1 MDHQDQCAP
10 TTLRLSGPPYS
21 SVGDA
26 SQHSDPATDK
36 YGWLMQAW
44 AKIPTLVSL
53 DLPIPKP
60 RMPCLALQCD
70 THGRCTA
77 RRFRVTELGAN
88 LATIKPGSHS
98 FVRMPGEDF
107 IRASILSF
115 PFGKASGHPMLSDEK
130 QVLFAGEVEVA
141 EDGQLIRWSNV
152 SGTYR
157 FDKQHAVQAELPLDS
172 FWGLVDGVKVPMQA
186 EESDDWMLLR
196 AGLWLHK
203 CEETAQHIPDRVS
216 HHQALLDTKMH
227 TTTKPCS
234 LLSDCCR
241 CGRARN
247 CTLVCSTMLIH
258 HQILLAS

>member
-1 MDHQDQCAP
+1 MDQCAP
-10 TTLRLSGPPYS
+10 TTLRLNGPPYS

-36 YGWLMQAW
+36 YGWLMEAW
-44 AKIPTLVSL
+44 AKGPTLASL

-60 RMPCLALQCD
+60 RMPCLALRCD
-70 THGRCTA
+70 THGRCSA
-77 RRFRVTELGAN
+77 VMFRGTELSAN

-115 PFGKASGHPMLSDEK
+115 PFGKGSGHPMLSDEK

-141 EDGQLIRWSNV
+141 EDCQLIRWSNV

-157 FDKQHAVQAELPLDS
+157 FDKQHAVQAELPLDR
-172 FWGLVDGVKVPMQA
+172 FWGLVAGVEVPMRA
-186 EESDDWMLLR
+186 EESDEWMSLC
-196 AGLWLHK
+196 GLWLHK

-216 HHQALLDTKMH
+216 HHQALLGIRMS
-227 TTTKPCS
+227 TTTKPCTP
-234 LLSDCCR
+234 LSNCCR
-241 CGRARN
+241 RGRAMI

-258 HQILLAS
+258 HLLAS